1 VDKIEKL
8 IEERDN
14 IKTIIKSTCLIN
26 NLSLEDFKIKSRERR
41 LIDARRMAYALC
53 KDLLD
58 FGWSRIG
65 YEFKKNHASIIH
77 HYKVHKELLKFDPY
91 YLDKYEAL
99 LEITKCEIGI
109 VDIQDLVE
117 EARKVNR
124 ERLENK
130 LKINKALSKI

>member
-1 VDKIEKL
+1 M
-8 IEERDN
+8 DN
-14 IKTIIKSTCLIN
+14 IRKLLEEKDNVEVIIKSTCLIN

-58 FGWSRIG
+58 FGWSRIAA
-65 YEFKKNHASIIH
+65 EFGMNHASIIH
-77 HYKVHKELLKFDPY
+77 HYKVHKELLNYDPY
-91 YLDKYEAL
+91 YLDKYESL
-99 LEITKCEIGI
+99 LEVTKCEIGI

-130 LKINKALSKI
+130 LKINKALSKL